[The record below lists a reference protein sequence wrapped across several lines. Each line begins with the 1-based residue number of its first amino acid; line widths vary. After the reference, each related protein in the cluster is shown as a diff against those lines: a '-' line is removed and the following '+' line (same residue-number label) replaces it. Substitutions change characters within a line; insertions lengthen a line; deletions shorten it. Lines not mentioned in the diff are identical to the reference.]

1 MSKERLLTKKD
12 VFVAWRSWESF
23 ADQIQNMERQMS
35 PSLARVMWHVK
46 DRLYPNNSE
55 KQKDLMYRNVSEYFS
70 TEPVWGGCVVGVILA
85 MEEEKAK
92 NPDAMPNELLSSIK
106 VALMGPAAGIF
117 DSLFQGTAVPI
128 ITAICIG
135 LSQETGSLIGPL
147 LYVLLFWGVIGTVSW
162 LLFYNGYKIG
172 IDGIEKILGSDVKD
186 RLINAAN
193 IVGLVVIGAM
203 TASSC
208 KINSGL
214 MFTSGDLTIDIN
226 NIMNSIQPGLLV
238 LIGTYITY
246 YLIVKKQTKIT
257 KIMLY
262 MLLAAVIG
270 YFTTILA

>member
-1 MSKERLLTKKD
+1 MSNERLLTKKD
-12 VFVAWRSWESF
+12 IFVAWRSWEWF

-46 DRLYPNNSE
+46 DKLYPGNPE
-55 KQKDLMYRNVSEYFS
+55 KQKDLMYRNVSEYFC
-70 TEPVWGGCVVGVILA
+70 TEPVWGGCVVGVMLA
-85 MEEEKAK
+85 MEEEKSK
-92 NPDAMPNELLSSIK
+92 NPDAMPDELLSSIK

-135 LSQETGSLIGPL
+135 LSQETGSLIGPI
-147 LYVLLFWGVIGTVSW
+147 LYVLLFWGIIGTVSW

-172 IDGIEKILGSDVKD
+172 IEGVEKILSSDIKD
-186 RLINAAN
+186 RFINAAN

-208 KINSGL
+208 KINCGL
-214 MFTSGDLTIDIN
+214 TFTSGELAININDIL
-226 NIMNSIQPGLLV
+226 NSIQPKLLV
-238 LIGTYITY
+238 LVGTYLTY
-246 YLIVKKQTKIT
+246 YLIVKKHTKVT
-257 KIMLY
+257 KIMFY
-262 MLLAAVIG
+262 MLLVAVIG